1 MNNSHTNPEPPQ
13 KDPAQLSNRKEQPY
27 LESEQETLLS
37 EFIENLSSE
46 SRILML
52 IDPQSMTVAKACTQF
67 YKYSGQ
73 NPAKSGNTRLELV
86 ITAKSRDIVDIIKS
100 TLITGTE
107 FHSPV
112 LIRQQ
117 NGKTLEFKGRS
128 FTVQLSG
135 RPFVI
140 LELEKIS
147 EGHQSKEY
155 AELQRVRYE
164 NFIQNSAEGIWR
176 IEFTQP
182 INVDQPAEIIAQQI
196 AERSI
201 IVECNVAM
209 AKMYGFDEPSQL
221 IGKRAVDFIED
232 LEAYISSK
240 IKFVQQNFSVSNIES
255 IEKDASGNIHY
266 FENSYLGEISS
277 DRKLIRIWGIQRDI
291 TEKRRLQEQLRAS
304 ENRYRNLVEQAND
317 MVILL
322 NQRGEFIFANKRFF
336 EITKFQADEVWGKP
350 FTSILHIDNDQNTQ
364 LLLENQ
370 FISPQEGKRFT
381 IKLMTKFHEER
392 MVEFSM
398 TPIFVGEKI
407 TGNLAIGRD
416 VTDEINVLN
425 ALHESEEKYRSL
437 VEHTLLGVMVIQN
450 DLIVYANNSLCE
462 LFEVNIDTLQNTSL
476 DNFIHPNDYVQLFE
490 KLTSLAA
497 SPKEAIQF
505 TIRVL
510 TPFGKTKILDGWG
523 TNISYLGKPAIQIAF
538 VDVTEKKR
546 LEEQLIQAQ
555 KMESIGQLASGIAH
569 DFNNLL
575 GSIYGAIEIIKR
587 KQLRSGNELKK
598 YIDILD
604 SSAQR
609 AAELTSQLLTFS
621 RQRER
626 NLKPLYLN
634 NIVQE
639 AMNILIRSL
648 GKNIRF
654 ESALDKNVYPIEG
667 DSSQLEQVILNLCI
681 NSRDAMPNGG
691 VLKIETSNV
700 DLSPRLAQQ
709 IHDARPGKYVCL
721 TVSDTGVGMDQD
733 TQRKIFEPFF
743 TTKPIGKG
751 TGLGLSIVYGIIKDH
766 NGFIKLYSEVGRGT
780 TFKIFFPATEK
791 LPLEESNAAPKEIS
805 RGNETILIID
815 DEETLLDLTRE
826 ILENLGYKIITARG
840 ALEGIETFRTKY
852 SEIDLVILD
861 MMMPEMTGREVF
873 PILKSI
879 NPNVKV
885 LLATGLSVGERVD
898 ELLAMGVTHLV
909 SKPYSV
915 DDLATQVRES
925 IDEKI

>member
-1 MNNSHTNPEPPQ
+1 MNYSDTNT
-13 KDPAQLSNRKEQPY
+13 EQSSSGSRDQPRI
-27 LESEQETLLS
+27 EDEQGILLYRL
-37 EFIENLSSE
+37 IENLSNE
-46 SRILML
+46 SRLYLL
-52 IDPQSMTVAKACTQF
+52 IDPQSMLIVKACPQF
-67 YKYSGQ
+67 YWYSNY
-73 NPAKSGNTRLELV
+73 NPDKSTTLEL
-86 ITAKSRDIVDIIKS
+86 KSAIVTRGSNIVDIISS
-100 TLITGTE
+100 TLTRNNVFYTPM
-107 FHSPV
+107 F
-112 LIRQQ
+112 IRQRDG
-117 NGKTLEFKGRS
+117 NTLEFKAHAFS
-128 FTVQLSG
+128 VQIAG
-135 RPFVI
+135 KPFVL
-140 LELEKIS
+140 LELERII
-147 EGHQSKEY
+147 ERPQTKEY

-182 INVDQPAEIIAQQI
+182 ITVDQPAEAIAQQI
-196 AERSI
+196 AERSV

-221 IGKRAVDFIED
+221 IGRKAVDFIED
-232 LEAYISSK
+232 LEGYISSK

-255 IEKDASGNIHY
+255 TEKDASGNIHY

-322 NQRGEFIFANKRFF
+322 NQRGEFLFANKRFF
-336 EITKFQADEVWGKP
+336 EITKFQADEIWGKP
-350 FTSILHIDNDQNTQ
+350 FTSILHVDNEQDT
-364 LLLENQ
+364 LPLLENQ
-370 FISPQEGKRFT
+370 FLSPQEGKRFT
-381 IKLMTKFHEER
+381 IKLLTKFHEER

-398 TPIFVGEKI
+398 TPIFIGEKI
-407 TGNLAIGRD
+407 TGNMAIGRD
-416 VTDEINVLN
+416 VTDERNVLN

-450 DLIVYANNSLCE
+450 DLIVYANHSLCE
-462 LFEVNIDTLQNTSL
+462 LFEVDLDMLQNASL
-476 DNFIHPNDYVQLFE
+476 DNFIHPNDFMQLFE
-490 KLTSLAA
+490 KLTLLTS

-510 TPFGKTKILDGWG
+510 TPQGKTKILDGWG
-523 TNISYLGKPAIQIAF
+523 TNISYLGKPAVQIAF

-587 KQLRSGNELKK
+587 KQSRSGNELKK

-654 ESALDKNVYPIEG
+654 ESALDQNIYAIEG
-667 DSSQLEQVILNLCI
+667 DSSQIEQVILNLCI

-691 VLKIETSNV
+691 VLRIETSNV

-709 IHDARPGKYVCL
+709 IHDAKPGKYVCL

-780 TFKIFFPATEK
+780 TFKIFFPATNK
-791 LPLEESNAAPKEIS
+791 IPLEESTATPKEIS

-840 ALEGIETFRTKY
+840 AMDGIETFRSKY

-861 MMMPEMTGREVF
+861 MMMPEMTGREVY
-873 PILKSI
+873 PVLKSI
-879 NPNVKV
+879 DPEVKV

-915 DDLATQVRES
+915 DDLATQVRQT

>member
-1 MNNSHTNPEPPQ
+1 MSYSKGNPEESSSSSKSQ
-13 KDPAQLSNRKEQPY
+13 ANKDSEQDNVLSVLIDNLSND
-27 LESEQETLLS
+27 
-37 EFIENLSSE
+37 
-46 SRILML
+46 SRLFML
-52 IDPQSMTVAKACTQF
+52 IDPQFMTITKACSQF
-67 YKYSGQ
+67 YWYSGH
-73 NPAKSGNTRLELV
+73 NPGKSDNIVLESTIIAKES
-86 ITAKSRDIVDIIKS
+86 SIVDIINS
-100 TLITGTE
+100 TLIKNNVFYT
-107 FHSPV
+107 PV
-112 LIRQQ
+112 FIKQQ
-117 NGKTLEFKGRS
+117 DGNDLEFKAHL
-128 FTVQLSG
+128 FTVYLAG
-135 RPFVI
+135 KTFVL
-140 LELEKIS
+140 LELERLT
-147 EGHQSKEY
+147 ERSKTKES

-182 INVDQPAEIIAQQI
+182 IIVDQPAEAIAQQI

-232 LEAYISSK
+232 LEGYISSK

-255 IEKDASGNIHY
+255 TEKDASGNIHY

-336 EITKFQADEVWGKP
+336 EITKFQADEIWGKP
-350 FTSILHIDNDQNTQ
+350 LRSILHFDNDMNTLSQ
-364 LLLENQ
+364 LENQ
-370 FISPQEGKRFT
+370 FVSPQEGKRFT
-381 IKLMTKFHEER
+381 IKLLTKFHEER

-416 VTDEINVLN
+416 VTDERNVLN

-450 DLIVYANNSLCE
+450 DMIVYANHSLCE
-462 LFEVNIDTLQNTSL
+462 LFEVDLDMLQNATL
-476 DNFIHPNDYVQLFE
+476 DNFVHPNDYVQLFE
-490 KLTSLAA
+490 KLALLAS

-510 TPFGKTKILDGWG
+510 TPQGKTKILDGWG
-523 TNISYLGKPAIQIAF
+523 TNISYLGKPAVQVAF

-587 KQLRSGNELKK
+587 KQSKSGNELKK

-654 ESALDKNVYPIEG
+654 ESALDQNIYPVEG
-667 DSSQLEQVILNLCI
+667 DSSQIEQVILNLCI

-691 VLKIETSNV
+691 VLRIETSNV

-709 IHDARPGKYVCL
+709 IHDAKPGKYVCL

-766 NGFIKLYSEVGRGT
+766 NGFIKLYSELGRGT
-780 TFKIFFPATEK
+780 TFKIFFPATDK
-791 LPLEESNAAPKEIS
+791 MPLEESTAAPKEIA

-826 ILENLGYKIITARG
+826 ILENLGYKIITAQG
-840 ALEGIETFRTKY
+840 ALEGIETFRAKY
-852 SEIDLVILD
+852 DEIDLVILD
-861 MMMPEMTGREVF
+861 MMMPEMTGREVY
-873 PILKSI
+873 PILKSVD
-879 NPNVKV
+879 PNVKV

-915 DDLATQVRES
+915 DDLATQVRQT